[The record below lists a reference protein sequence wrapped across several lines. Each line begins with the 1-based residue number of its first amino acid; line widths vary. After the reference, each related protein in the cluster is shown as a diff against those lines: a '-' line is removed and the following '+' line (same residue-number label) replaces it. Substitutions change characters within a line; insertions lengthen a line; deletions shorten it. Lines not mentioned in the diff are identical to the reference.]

1 MPAGIGD
8 TVGRKE
14 DLRLVTGRG
23 CYSDDFN
30 FPDQAYG
37 AVLRSPHAHAL
48 IRAINTDAARVM
60 PGVLVVLTGADA
72 LADGLTRIP
81 HLAAPGNPPD
91 IVLTN
96 RDGSPVPAAPH
107 YVLPTDRVRHVGTAV
122 AFVIAETVAQ
132 AKDAVEK
139 IAVDYE
145 PLPAVVEAKAAVEPN
160 APRLY
165 DNLPNVM
172 IDAEVGDADAV
183 ADAFARAAHVTRL
196 DTWINR
202 VTGVPMEPRAALGVY
217 DAASGRYTL
226 YAGSGGIV
234 RQKKELAQILGVPFE
249 SVRVVAKEIGGNF
262 GTRNSFFPEFAL
274 VAWGSK
280 RVGRPVKWTAERHEA
295 FVSDYMGRDLTVSA
309 ELALD
314 KDGRFLAL
322 RSSNLSNVGAHSG
335 SYVPLVKGVGLAT
348 AGYRIPAAHIKA
360 RAVLSTTMCTTP
372 YRSAG
377 RPEVIYVIERL
388 IDKAATEHGFDRVGL
403 RRRNLIPPSA
413 FPYKNP
419 QGITYDNGTYRA
431 VMERAMALA
440 DWSGFKKRRA
450 AAKKRKRLRGI
461 GLCCYLETT
470 GGYPRERADI
480 TVQPDR
486 RVNVVVGTLSSG
498 QSHETTF
505 AQCVAE
511 WLGVPFDDVYV
522 NESDTDIVKEGGGSH
537 SARSMRMAG
546 IVMGNASD
554 LVIERAK
561 KIASHLLE
569 TAEDDIAFAAGRFT
583 VKGTDRSVGLFDAAA
598 AAADGKSVP
607 EDLRGPL
614 AATCDEM
621 ILQLG
626 FPYGAHVC
634 EVEIDPQT
642 GGLELIR
649 YTAVD
654 NVGRAINPMVV
665 HGQTHGGAAQGIG
678 QALWELC
685 AYDAQGQLLSASL
698 MDYAMPRAD
707 LLPSF
712 TTDISE
718 TLTPTNRLGV
728 RGAGE
733 GGTTG
738 ALGAVVNAAV
748 DALADFG
755 VTHIE
760 MPVTPERVWRA
771 IQAGSKSFTAAPRTH
786 RGGK

>member
-1 MPAGIGD
+1 MNAGIGQ
-8 TVGRKE
+8 TVRRKE
-14 DLRLVTGRG
+14 DARLVTGRG
-23 CYSDDFN
+23 NYSDDVN
-30 FPDQAYG
+30 LPGQAYG
-37 AVLRSPHAHAL
+37 AAVRSHHAHAL
-48 IRAINTDAARVM
+48 IRAIDVTAARAM
-60 PGVLVVLTGADA
+60 PGVLAVLTGQDA

-81 HLAAPGNPPD
+81 HLAAAGTAPD

-96 RDGSPVPAAPH
+96 RDGSPVPVAPH
-107 YVLPTDRVRHVGTAV
+107 HVLATDRVRHVGAAV

-132 AKDAVEK
+132 AKDAAETVV
-139 IAVDYE
+139 VDYE
-145 PLPAVVEAKAAVEPN
+145 LLPAVIDATAAVAQD

-165 DNLPNVM
+165 DDLPNIM
-172 IDAEVGDADAV
+172 IDAEVGDAKATDA
-183 ADAFARAAHVTRL
+183 AFARAAHVTRL
-196 DTWINR
+196 DTWVNR
-202 VTGVPMEPRAALGVY
+202 VTGVPMEPRAAVGVY
-217 DAASGRYTL
+217 DPATERYTL

-234 RQKKELAQILGVPFE
+234 RQKKEIAAILSVPFE
-249 SVRVVAKEIGGNF
+249 SVRVVAHEIGGNF

-274 VAWGSK
+274 VVWGSRK
-280 RVGRPVKWTAERHEA
+280 VGRPVKWTADRTEA

-314 KDGRFLAL
+314 ADGRFLAL
-322 RSSNLSNVGAHSG
+322 RTNNLSNVGAHSG

-348 AGYRIPAAHIKA
+348 SGYRIPVSHISA

-388 IDKAATEHGFDRVGL
+388 IDKAAQEHGFDRVAL
-403 RRRNLIPPSA
+403 RKRNLIPPSA

-419 QGITYDNGTYRA
+419 QGITYDNGTYRV
-431 VMERAMALA
+431 VMDRAMELG
-440 DWSGFKKRRA
+440 DWSGFKRRRA
-450 AAKKRKRLRGI
+450 EARKRKRLRGI

-480 TVQPDR
+480 TVHPQG
-486 RVNVVVGTLSSG
+486 RVDVVVGTLSSG

-522 NESDTDIVKEGGGSH
+522 DESDTDIVKEGGGSH
-537 SARSMRMAG
+537 SARSMRLAG

-554 LVIERAK
+554 LVIEKGK
-561 KIASHLLE
+561 KIAAHMLE
-569 TAEDDIAFAAGRFT
+569 TAEDDIAFAGGRFT
-583 VKGTDRSVGLFDAAA
+583 VKGTDRSVGIFDVAA
-598 AAADGKSVP
+598 AAADGKTVP

-614 AATCDEM
+614 AATADET
-621 ILQLG
+621 IKQLG

-642 GGLELIR
+642 GNLDLVR

-654 NVGRAINPMVV
+654 DVGRAINPMVV
-665 HGQTHGGAAQGIG
+665 DGQTHGGAAQGIG
-678 QALWELC
+678 QALWEC
-685 AYDAQGQLLSASL
+685 CSYDAHGQLLSASF

-712 TTDISE
+712 TTDISQV
-718 TLTPTNRLGV
+718 LSPTNRLGV

-738 ALGAVVNAAV
+738 ALGAVVNAVV
-748 DALADFG
+748 DALAEFG

-760 MPVTPERVWRA
+760 MPVTPERIWRA
-771 IQAGSKSFTAAPRTH
+771 IQSAKA
-786 RGGK
+786 